1 MKVKINLN
9 DIVKVKLTDYGKEI
23 YYHRHDGLIECMRY
37 HGIEST
43 TIKPSFPKEDDEG
56 KSKFQLWDFIELYG
70 EHIGMGKSN
79 VIEPLD
85 IEVEVSDESK

>member
-9 DIVKVKLTDYGKEI
+9 DTIKVKLTDHGKEI
-23 YYHRHDGLIECMRY
+23 YYHRHDRLIEHIRY
-37 HGIEST
+37 HGIEP

-56 KSKFQLWDFIELYG
+56 KTKFQLWDFIELYG
-70 EHIGMGKSN
+70 EHIGMGKPN

-85 IEVEVSDESK
+85 IEVEAQDDTDK